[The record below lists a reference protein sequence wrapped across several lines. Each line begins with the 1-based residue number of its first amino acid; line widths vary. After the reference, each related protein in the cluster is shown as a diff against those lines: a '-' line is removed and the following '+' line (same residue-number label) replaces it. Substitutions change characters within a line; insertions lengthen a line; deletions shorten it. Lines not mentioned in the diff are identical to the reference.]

1 MGLIFLALV
10 RLIECEMYDFLQH
23 EIQFFIFCLTT
34 LFTLINPIGISPM
47 LIIMTQ
53 RFPQKE
59 KINIAKK
66 GSLTAFITLVLFS
79 LLGSVIFNFFGITI
93 EAFQIM
99 GGILFFRNGLRM
111 LDSKIGRSRTTPAE
125 QEESE
130 ESDDIAVSPIG
141 IPLIAGPGAITA
153 AMLLSS
159 QTPHLYS
166 YFTLIFSIFFVLSL
180 VYIILRNG
188 NMILKLLGTTG
199 IRIIQR
205 LMGLILMVIAVQF
218 VINGVISIYKPL
230 MAKARQLGC

>member
-10 RLIECEMYDFLQH
+10 HLKECNMHEFFQH

-34 LFTLINPIGISPM
+34 LFTLINPIGISPI
-47 LIIMTQ
+47 LIIMTE
-53 RFPQKE
+53 RFSKKE
-59 KINIAKK
+59 KINIAQK
-66 GSLTAFITLVLFS
+66 GSLTAFITLILFS

-159 QTPHLYS
+159 QTPQLYS

-180 VYIILRNG
+180 VYLILRNG
-188 NMILKLLGTTG
+188 DMILKLLGTTG

-218 VINGVISIYKPL
+218 VINGVISIYNPL
-230 MAKARQLGC
+230 TG

>member
-10 RLIECEMYDFLQH
+10 HLRECNMHEFFQH

-34 LFTLINPIGISPM
+34 LFTLINPIGISPI
-47 LIIMTQ
+47 LIIMTE
-53 RFPQKE
+53 RFSKKE
-59 KINIAKK
+59 KLNIAKK
-66 GSLTAFITLVLFS
+66 GSLTAFITLILFS

-159 QTPHLYS
+159 QTPKLYS

-180 VYIILRNG
+180 VYLILRNG
-188 NMILKLLGTTG
+188 NVILKLLGTTG

-230 MAKARQLGC
+230 LV

>member
-10 RLIECEMYDFLQH
+10 HLRECNMHEFFQH

-34 LFTLINPIGISPM
+34 LFTLINPIGISPI
-47 LIIMTQ
+47 LIIMTE
-53 RFPQKE
+53 RFSKKE
-59 KINIAKK
+59 KINIAQK
-66 GSLTAFITLVLFS
+66 GSLTAFITLILFS

-159 QTPHLYS
+159 QTPKLYS

-180 VYIILRNG
+180 VYLILRNG
-188 NMILKLLGTTG
+188 DMILKLLGTTG

-218 VINGVISIYKPL
+218 VINGVISIYNPL
-230 MAKARQLGC
+230 MG

>member
-1 MGLIFLALV
+1 M
-10 RLIECEMYDFLQH
+10 
-23 EIQFFIFCLTT
+23 
-34 LFTLINPIGISPM
+34 FTLINPIGISPI
-47 LIIMTQ
+47 LIIMTE
-53 RFPQKE
+53 RFPEKE

-66 GSLTAFITLVLFS
+66 GSLTAFITLILFS

-99 GGILFFRNGLRM
+99 GGIIFFRNGLRM

-159 QTPHLYS
+159 QTPQIYS

-180 VYIILRNG
+180 VYLILRNG
-188 NMILKLLGTTG
+188 DFLLKLLGTTG

-218 VINGVISIYKPL
+218 IINGAISICKPL
-230 MAKARQLGC
+230 IA

>member
-1 MGLIFLALV
+1 MSFFNIYEF
-10 RLIECEMYDFLQH
+10 FQH

-34 LFTLINPIGISPM
+34 LFTLINPIGISPI
-47 LIIMTQ
+47 LIIMTE

-66 GSLTAFITLVLFS
+66 GSLTAFITLILFS

-159 QTPHLYS
+159 QTPQIYS

-180 VYIILRNG
+180 VYLILRNG
-188 NMILKLLGTTG
+188 NVILKLLGTTG
-199 IRIIQR
+199 IRVIQR

-230 MAKARQLGC
+230 VV

>member
-10 RLIECEMYDFLQH
+10 HQRECEMYDFLQH

-34 LFTLINPIGISPM
+34 LFTLINPIGISPI
-47 LIIMTQ
+47 LIIMTE
-53 RFPQKE
+53 RFPRKE

-66 GSLTAFITLVLFS
+66 GSLTAFITLILFS

-130 ESDDIAVSPIG
+130 ESDDIAISPIG

-159 QTPHLYS
+159 QTPQIYS

-180 VYIILRNG
+180 VYLILRNG
-188 NMILKLLGTTG
+188 DVILKLLGTTG

-230 MAKARQLGC
+230 IT

>member
-1 MGLIFLALV
+1 MGLMSLASVHL
-10 RLIECEMYDFLQH
+10 RECEMYEFLQH
-23 EIQFFIFCLTT
+23 EIQYFIFCLTT
-34 LFTLINPIGISPM
+34 LFTLINPIGISPI
-47 LIIMTQ
+47 LIIMTE

-66 GSLTAFITLVLFS
+66 GSLTAFITLILFS

-130 ESDDIAVSPIG
+130 ESDEIAISPIG

-159 QTPHLYS
+159 QTPQLYS

-180 VYIILRNG
+180 VYLILRNG
-188 NMILKLLGTTG
+188 NVILKLLGTTG

-218 VINGVISIYKPL
+218 VINGVVSIYKPL
-230 MAKARQLGC
+230 MG

>member
-1 MGLIFLALV
+1 MVLIFLALV
-10 RLIECEMYDFLQH
+10 HLKECEMYEFLQH

-34 LFTLINPIGISPM
+34 LFTLINPIGISPI
-47 LIIMTQ
+47 LIIMTE
-53 RFPQKE
+53 RFPKKE

-66 GSLTAFITLVLFS
+66 GSLTAFITLILFP
-79 LLGSVIFNFFGITI
+79 LLGSVIFNFFGITT

-130 ESDDIAVSPIG
+130 ESDDIAVSPIV

-159 QTPHLYS
+159 QTPQIYS

-188 NMILKLLGTTG
+188 NVIAKLLGTTG
-199 IRIIQR
+199 TRVIQR

-218 VINGVISIYKPL
+218 VINGVISIYKSP
-230 MAKARQLGC
+230 MA

>member
-1 MGLIFLALV
+1 
-10 RLIECEMYDFLQH
+10 MYDFLQH

-34 LFTLINPIGISPM
+34 LFTLINPIGISPI
-47 LIIMTQ
+47 LIIMTE
-53 RFPQKE
+53 RFPQEK
-59 KINIAKK
+59 KINIARK
-66 GSLTAFITLVLFS
+66 GSLTAFITLILFS
-79 LLGSVIFNFFGITI
+79 ILGSVIFNFFGITI

-159 QTPHLYS
+159 QTPQIYS

-180 VYIILRNG
+180 VYLILRNG
-188 NMILKLLGTTG
+188 DILLKLLGTTG

-218 VINGVISIYKPL
+218 IINGVISVYKPL
-230 MAKARQLGC
+230 IT

>member
-1 MGLIFLALV
+1 MDLIFLALV
-10 RLIECEMYDFLQH
+10 HLRECNMHEFFQH

-34 LFTLINPIGISPM
+34 LFTLINPIGISPI
-47 LIIMTQ
+47 LIIMTE
-53 RFPQKE
+53 RFSKKE
-59 KINIAKK
+59 KINIAQK
-66 GSLTAFITLVLFS
+66 GSLTAFITLILFS

-159 QTPHLYS
+159 QTPQLYS

-180 VYIILRNG
+180 VYLILRNG
-188 NMILKLLGTTG
+188 DMILKLLGTTG

-218 VINGVISIYKPL
+218 VINGVISIYNPL
-230 MAKARQLGC
+230 MG

>member
-1 MGLIFLALV
+1 
-10 RLIECEMYDFLQH
+10 
-23 EIQFFIFCLTT
+23 
-34 LFTLINPIGISPM
+34 
-47 LIIMTQ
+47 
-53 RFPQKE
+53 
-59 KINIAKK
+59 
-66 GSLTAFITLVLFS
+66 
-79 LLGSVIFNFFGITI
+79 
-93 EAFQIM
+93 M

-159 QTPHLYS
+159 QTPQIYS
-166 YFTLIFSIFFVLSL
+166 YFTLIFSIFVVLSL

-188 NMILKLLGTTG
+188 DILLKLLGTTG
-199 IRIIQR
+199 VRIIQR

-218 VINGVISIYKPL
+218 VINGLVSVFKPL
-230 MAKARQLGC
+230 II

>member
-1 MGLIFLALV
+1 MGSIFLALV
-10 RLIECEMYDFLQH
+10 HLRGCEMYEFLQH

-34 LFTLINPIGISPM
+34 LFTLINPIGISPI
-47 LIIMTQ
+47 LIIMTE

-66 GSLTAFITLVLFS
+66 GSLTAFITLILFS

-159 QTPHLYS
+159 QTPQIYS

-180 VYIILRNG
+180 VYLILRNG
-188 NMILKLLGTTG
+188 NVILKLLGTTG
-199 IRIIQR
+199 IRVIQR

-218 VINGVISIYKPL
+218 VINGVISIYKPP
-230 MAKARQLGC
+230 MV

>member
-1 MGLIFLALV
+1 M
-10 RLIECEMYDFLQH
+10 
-23 EIQFFIFCLTT
+23 
-34 LFTLINPIGISPM
+34 FTLINPIGISPI
-47 LIIMTQ
+47 LIIMTE
-53 RFPQKE
+53 RFPEKE

-66 GSLTAFITLVLFS
+66 GSLTAFITLILFS

-99 GGILFFRNGLRM
+99 GGIIFFRNGLRM

-159 QTPHLYS
+159 QTPQIYS

-180 VYIILRNG
+180 VYLILRNG
-188 NMILKLLGTTG
+188 DFLLKLLGTTG

-218 VINGVISIYKPL
+218 VINGAISIYKPL
-230 MAKARQLGC
+230 IT

>member
-1 MGLIFLALV
+1 MDSISLGFIL
-10 RLIECEMYDFLQH
+10 LIECKMIEFIQH

-34 LFTLINPIGISPM
+34 LFTLINPIGIAPI
-47 LIIMTQ
+47 LIIMTE
-53 RFPQKE
+53 RFTNQE
-59 KINIAKK
+59 KNNIARK
-66 GSLTAFITLVLFS
+66 GSLTAFTTLILFS
-79 LLGSVIFNFFGITI
+79 LLGSVIFNLFGITI

-159 QTPHLYS
+159 QTPQIYS
-166 YFTLIFSIFFVLSL
+166 YFTLIFSIFVVLSL

-188 NMILKLLGTTG
+188 DILLKLLGTTG
-199 IRIIQR
+199 VRIIQR

-218 VINGVISIYKPL
+218 VINGLVSVLEPL
-230 MAKARQLGC
+230 II

>member
-1 MGLIFLALV
+1 
-10 RLIECEMYDFLQH
+10 MYEFVQH
-23 EIQFFIFCLTT
+23 EINFFIFCLTT
-34 LFTLINPIGISPM
+34 LFTLINPIGISPI
-47 LIIMTQ
+47 LIIMTE
-53 RFPQKE
+53 RFPKPE
-59 KINIAKK
+59 KIKIAKK
-66 GSLTAFITLVLFS
+66 GSLTAFITLILFS
-79 LLGSVIFNFFGITI
+79 LVGSVIFNFFGITL

-99 GGILFFRNGLRM
+99 GGILFFRNGMRM

-130 ESDDIAVSPIG
+130 ESDDIAISPIG

-159 QTPHLYS
+159 QTTHLYS

-180 VYIILRNG
+180 VYLILRNG
-188 NMILKLLGTTG
+188 NLLLKLLGTTG

-218 VINGVISIYKPL
+218 IINGGLSIYNTQ
-230 MAKARQLGC
+230 MVG

>member
-1 MGLIFLALV
+1 MGLIFLELV
-10 RLIECEMYDFLQH
+10 HLRECEMYEFLQH

-34 LFTLINPIGISPM
+34 LFTLINPIGISPI
-47 LIIMTQ
+47 LIIMTE

-66 GSLTAFITLVLFS
+66 GSLTAFITLILFS

-159 QTPHLYS
+159 QTPQIYS

-180 VYIILRNG
+180 VYLILRNG
-188 NMILKLLGTTG
+188 NVILKLLGTTG
-199 IRIIQR
+199 IRVIQR

-230 MAKARQLGC
+230 VV

>member
-1 MGLIFLALV
+1 
-10 RLIECEMYDFLQH
+10 
-23 EIQFFIFCLTT
+23 
-34 LFTLINPIGISPM
+34 
-47 LIIMTQ
+47 MTE

-66 GSLTAFITLVLFS
+66 GSLTAFITLILFS
-79 LLGSVIFNFFGITI
+79 ILGSVIFNFFGITI

-159 QTPHLYS
+159 QTPQIYS

-180 VYIILRNG
+180 VYLILRNG
-188 NMILKLLGTTG
+188 DVLLELLGTTG

-218 VINGVISIYKPL
+218 IINGVISVYKPL
-230 MAKARQLGC
+230 IT

>member
-10 RLIECEMYDFLQH
+10 HQRECEMYEFLHH

-34 LFTLINPIGISPM
+34 LFTLINPIGISPI
-47 LIIMTQ
+47 LIIMTE

-66 GSLTAFITLVLFS
+66 GSLTAFITLILFS

-130 ESDDIAVSPIG
+130 ESDDIAISPIG

-159 QTPHLYS
+159 QTPQIYS

-180 VYIILRNG
+180 VYLILRNG
-188 NMILKLLGTTG
+188 DVILKLLGTTG

-218 VINGVISIYKPL
+218 VINGVISIYEPL
-230 MAKARQLGC
+230 IT